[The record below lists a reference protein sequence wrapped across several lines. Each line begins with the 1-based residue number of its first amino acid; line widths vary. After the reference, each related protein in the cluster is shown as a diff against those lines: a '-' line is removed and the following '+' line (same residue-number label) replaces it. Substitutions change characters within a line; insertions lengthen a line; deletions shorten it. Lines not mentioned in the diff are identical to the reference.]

1 MDKQFWDSIGDQVFK
16 YFNVTSLRGLIRSK
30 TFWFNMLT
38 GALELAN
45 SYGSYVP
52 AGSVTTL
59 TIVGNVLLRFLT
71 DQSLADKVTKTD
83 A

>member
-1 MDKQFWDSIGDQVFK
+1 MNTEFWNSIGDQVFK

-30 TFWFNMLT
+30 TFWFNVIT

-45 SYGSYVP
+45 TYGTFVP

-59 TIVGNVLLRFLT
+59 SIVGNVLLRFMT
-71 DQSLADKVTKTD
+71 DTSLASKVQADK
-83 A
+83 